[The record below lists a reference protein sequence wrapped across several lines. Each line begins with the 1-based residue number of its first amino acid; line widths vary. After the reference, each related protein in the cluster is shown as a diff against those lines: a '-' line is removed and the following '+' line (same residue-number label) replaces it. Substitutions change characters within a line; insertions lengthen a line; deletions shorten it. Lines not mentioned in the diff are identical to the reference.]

1 MGIAEA
7 DSAEHGSPSKELL
20 ITPVACP
27 VPGRSAGAPKLSGRS
42 SVRIERGSRLAR
54 LYGLADGG
62 LADGSSPGGP
72 LHKSNDEVEEE
83 YFCNYEVNPDYRR
96 EFEQA
101 GLSITATGDSGE
113 VRAVEIPGHRFYIAT
128 LFQPQLSSTP
138 ETPHPIV
145 LGFLGCVAGLDTAA

>member
-27 VPGRSAGAPKLSGRS
+27 MPDRSAGDPKLSGRS

-54 LYGLADGG
+54 LYGLAN
-62 LADGSSPGGP
+62 GSSPCTG
-72 LHKSNDEVEEE
+72 EIEEE
-83 YFCNYEVNPDYRR
+83 YCCNYEVNPDYRR

-101 GLSITATGDSGE
+101 GLSITATGDTGE
-113 VRAVEIPGHRFYIAT
+113 VRAIEIPGHRFYIAT
-128 LFQPQLSSTP
+128 LFQPQLSSTH

-145 LGFLGCVAGLDTAA
+145 LGFLARLRSRPRRRRLIKLRPWL

>member
-7 DSAEHGSPSKELL
+7 DSAEHGSTSQELL

-27 VPGRSAGAPKLSGRS
+27 MPDRSAGAPKLSGRS
-42 SVRIERGSRLAR
+42 SVRIERGSLLAR
-54 LYGLADGG
+54 LYGI
-62 LADGSSPGGP
+62 ADGSSLRSG
-72 LHKSNDEVEEE
+72 EVEEE

-113 VRAVEIPGHRFYIAT
+113 VRAIEIPGHRFYIAT
-128 LFQPQLSSTP
+128 LFQPQLSSTA

-145 LGFLGCVAGLDTAA
+145 LGFLNCITGRAAAA